1 MNILPGPEL
10 LQFETTASLWTLC
23 TLDAPPD
30 IVLRNWKCFD
40 LTPPGKPTTR
50 RFLGRNGQSPAV
62 YTSAPVINFD
72 PTQCVCEATDGAVI
86 RLEGPPSRDS
96 LGVPG
101 YIDDVTVEIEQVI
114 CDR

>member
-1 MNILPGPEL
+1 MTTPNEHPIPDLWRLGPI
-10 LQFETTASLWTLC
+10 T
-23 TLDAPPD
+23 APPD
-30 IVLRNWKCFD
+30 VELHDWKCFD

-50 RFLGRNGQSPAV
+50 RFLGRNGKSSSV
-62 YTSAPVINFD
+62 YTSDPVIKFD

-101 YIDDVTVEIEQVI
+101 YIDDVTVEMEQLI

>member
-1 MNILPGPEL
+1 MTILPGPEL
-10 LQFETTASLWTLC
+10 LQFETTARLWTLC

-30 IVLRNWKCFD
+30 IVLRDWKCFD
-40 LTPPGKPTTR
+40 LTPPGNPTTR

-62 YTSAPVINFD
+62 YTSAAVIKFD
-72 PTQCVCEATDGAVI
+72 QTQCVCEATDGAVI

-101 YIDDVTVEIEQVI
+101 YIDDVTVEIEQVR

>member
-1 MNILPGPEL
+1 M
-10 LQFETTASLWTLC
+10 TTPNERPVPDLWK
-23 TLDAPPD
+23 LDSITAPPD
-30 IVLRNWKCFD
+30 VELHEWKCFD

-50 RFLGRNGQSPAV
+50 RFLGRDGQSPAV
-62 YTSAPVINFD
+62 YTSAPVIKFD
-72 PTQCVCEATDGAVI
+72 PARCVGEATDGAVI

-101 YIDDVTVEIEQVI
+101 YIDDVTVEVEQVI

>member
-1 MNILPGPEL
+1 MTTPNEHPIPDLWKLGPI
-10 LQFETTASLWTLC
+10 T
-23 TLDAPPD
+23 APPD
-30 IVLRNWKCFD
+30 VVLHDWKCFD

-50 RFLGRNGQSPAV
+50 RFLGRNGRSSSIH
-62 YTSAPVINFD
+62 TSDPVINFD
-72 PTQCVCEATDGAVI
+72 PTRGVGEATDGAVI

-101 YIDDVTVEIEQVI
+101 YIDDVTVEMEQLI

>member
-1 MNILPGPEL
+1 M
-10 LQFETTASLWTLC
+10 TTPNEHPIPDLWKLGSIT
-23 TLDAPPD
+23 APPD
-30 IVLRNWKCFD
+30 VELHDWKCFD
-40 LTPPGKPTTR
+40 LTPPGNPTTR
-50 RFLGRNGQSPAV
+50 RFLGRNGKSSSV
-62 YTSAPVINFD
+62 YTSAPLIKFD

-101 YIDDVTVEIEQVI
+101 YIDDVTVEMEQLI